1 MNENHEAISALD
13 RAVAEHIRVLA
24 ARKNL
29 KQADIADA
37 IGMQRPTFSRY
48 WNMKRSMKLSDLEA
62 ILAALGTDYGQER
75 EAIRRLMD
83 EGK

>member
-24 ARKNL
+24 AKKNL

-48 WNMKRSMKLSDLEA
+48 WNAKRPMRLGDIEN
-62 ILAALGTDYGQER
+62 ILKALGTSYAQESA
-75 EAIRRLMD
+75 AIWRIVD
-83 EGK
+83 KGE